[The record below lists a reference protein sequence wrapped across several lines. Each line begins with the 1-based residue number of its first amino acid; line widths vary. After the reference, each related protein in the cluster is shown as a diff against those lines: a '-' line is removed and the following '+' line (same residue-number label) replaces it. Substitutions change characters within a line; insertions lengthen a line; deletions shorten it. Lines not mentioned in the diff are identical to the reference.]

1 MSPSQISSR
10 VVADRMR
17 LIEEL
22 LGALR
27 RLPLADREAF
37 FADERNVWAAES
49 YLRRMLEAML
59 DIGRHILAKGFGVVA
74 ETYRDVP
81 TNLLAAHVLS
91 KSVAKVFG
99 RMAGYRNRMVHFYHE
114 MSKDELYEI
123 CVNNLGDVE
132 LVVDELRLWVR
143 LHADQLDLPLDWNED
158 ETI

>member
-22 LGALR
+22 LNALR
-27 RLPLADREAF
+27 RLPLADRDAF

-49 YLRRMLEAML
+49 YLRRLLEALL
-59 DIGRHILAKGFGVVA
+59 DVGRHVLAKGFGVVA

-81 TNLLAAHVLS
+81 TKLLAVFVLS
-91 KSVAKVFG
+91 EPAAKLFE

-114 MSKDELYEI
+114 MSADELYEL
-123 CVNNLGDVE
+123 CANNLEDVE
-132 LVVDELRLWVR
+132 KVMNELRTWVR
-143 LHADQLDLPLDWNED
+143 LHADQLDLPLEWDKD
-158 ETI
+158 ETL